1 MTQTKKENL
10 EVNPEVGQD
19 ILRLGRLSGGQAS
32 YPEVAMTSDDEF
44 SAIFKLSGGQAS
56 SPEVRQAFRRSASY
70 PEVRQAIQR
79 WP

>member
-1 MTQTKKENL
+1 MTSDDEFSAIFK
-10 EVNPEVGQD
+10 
-19 ILRLGRLSGGQAS
+19 LSGGQAS

-56 SPEVRQAFRRSASY
+56 SPEVRQA
-70 PEVRQAIQR
+70 IQR